1 MLANIGE
8 GYSRDRERLSKK
20 FKYWFSHPGIV
31 TRWLVL
37 REGIENKIFCILD
50 DYIIGEILERE
61 REEREEER
69 PSIYVEIPNI
79 PPDVYD
85 STITPQVPEDK
96 RGVDIVD
103 FYVKRQ

>member
-50 DYIIGEILERE
+50 DYIIGSILEQE
-61 REEREEER
+61 KEERQSDDREQ
-69 PSIYVEIPNI
+69 IQYEIVI
-79 PPDVYD
+79 PPDSYTNHIPPSEPSD
-85 STITPQVPEDK
+85 
-96 RGVDIVD
+96 RGIAIIDM
-103 FYVKRQ
+103 YGKNR